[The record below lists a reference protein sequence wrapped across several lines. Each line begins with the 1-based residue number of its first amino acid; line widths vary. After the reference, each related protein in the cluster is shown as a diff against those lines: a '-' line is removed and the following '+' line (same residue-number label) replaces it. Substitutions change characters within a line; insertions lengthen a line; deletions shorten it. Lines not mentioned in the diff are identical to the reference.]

1 MTRQT
6 TFKLKPPKRA
16 LALILAGVLCGTSLT
31 PMAAVA
37 KTGSVATW
45 NPAASEQLIKLP
57 PHYLKK
63 SIDNDFSKSGL
74 AAVLIEKE
82 DQAGLKR
89 QTLTDL
95 QAASERAQGEL
106 RTELQHQF
114 LAEKQAYIQI
124 MNEHQDLRRRQAKTK
139 IRLYEKLLR
148 KMERNRGAMT
158 PQRAQLVEKQNE
170 ARSRFETSRAAV
182 DTKLFRSTM
191 ATESRYAQE
200 YAKNL
205 SAIENLVAAI
215 RSHPMS
221 ATTEIDGQAV
231 SKPEYLRRLVAEAE
245 ADLAVIDQEH
255 TILGYMAKLVS
266 LDALA
271 LSENFTETADVQDAL
286 MAAKPERGLTADVDF
301 FVSR

>member
-1 MTRQT
+1 MTYQPRYNLWRNAA
-6 TFKLKPPKRA
+6 FA
-16 LALILAGVLCGTSLT
+16 LFLSGVTSLT
-31 PMAAVA
+31 PVDSFA
-37 KTGSVATW
+37 KTGGVATW

-82 DQAGLKR
+82 EQVGLKR
-89 QTLTDL
+89 QTLADL
-95 QAASERAQGEL
+95 QAASERANGEL
-106 RTELQHQF
+106 KIELQHQF
-114 LAEKQAYIQI
+114 LAEKQAYISL
-124 MNEHQDLRRRQAKTK
+124 MKDHQDLRRRQTRTK

-148 KMERNRGAMT
+148 KMDRQRSSMT
-158 PQRAQLVEKQNE
+158 PQRAKLVEKQNE
-170 ARSRFETSRAAV
+170 ARNRFETSRTAV
-182 DTKLFRSTM
+182 DTNLFQSTM
-191 ATESRYAQE
+191 ATESRYAKE

-215 RSHPMS
+215 RSHPMN
-221 ATTEIDGQAV
+221 AATEINGEAI
-231 SKPEYLRRLVAEAE
+231 SKPEYLRRMVAENE

-255 TILGYMAKLVS
+255 TILGFMAKLVS

-271 LSENFTETADVQDAL
+271 LSESFAETDEVEDAL
-286 MAAKPERGLTADVDF
+286 LAAKPERGLTSDVEF